1 MRRFITGGILV
12 LSALGLL
19 GGCGGPEASGQI
31 PQSLANSKLLNQ
43 SYRISFFEDWA
54 DHSIKTSDGLK
65 LSEFLQ
71 NLRQDPPGYLRLQ
84 PRGTVLSE
92 EMIFQLLEQ
101 SDIYRYSAVEIAP
114 VAPAGTEENSVL
126 EIELT
131 YYAYTLQNCG
141 AYLDRRLVDHEAWK
155 TPGFGCAVNHNR
167 LVSLVRPGNARSG
180 GYLAPPLARSQ
191 VKAITTYQA
200 LPPTPFPPANK

>member
-1 MRRFITGGILV
+1 MRHFMTACILV

-19 GGCGGPEASGQI
+19 GGCGGPESSGQI
-31 PQSLANSKLLNQ
+31 PQSLAISKLLNQ
-43 SYRISFFEDWA
+43 SYRVSFFEDRT
-54 DHSIKTSDGLK
+54 DHSIQTSDGLK

-92 EMIFQLLEQ
+92 EKILQLLEQ
-101 SDIYRYSAVEIAP
+101 SDLYRYSAVDIAP
-114 VAPAGTEENSVL
+114 AAPARAEESSVL

-141 AYLDRRLVDHEAWK
+141 AHLDRRLIDHETWK

-180 GYLAPPLARSQ
+180 GYLAPALARSQ
-191 VKAITTYQA
+191 VKAINTYQA
-200 LPPTPFPPANK
+200 LPPTPFPPASK